1 MARKKAPQLSQIDL
15 HELDR
20 RIQELCL
27 LDFEAFC
34 TMAGVDRNQAFVCF
48 EIAKGK
54 SVRQIGIKM
63 RLPKSTV
70 HFIAKKCPE
79 KLDG

>member
-1 MARKKAPQLSQIDL
+1 MQNVNLSQADL

-20 RIQELCL
+20 RIQEMCL
-27 LDFEAFC
+27 LDFENFC
-34 TMAGVDRNQAFVCF
+34 KLAGVDKEQAYVCF

-54 SVRQIGIKM
+54 SVRQVGIKL

-70 HFIAKKCPE
+70 HLIAKKCP
-79 KLDG
+79 KNMDGK

>member
-1 MARKKAPQLSQIDL
+1 MQLSDTDL

-20 RIQELCL
+20 RIQEMCL
-27 LDFEAFC
+27 LDFENFC
-34 TMAGVDRNQAFVCF
+34 RLAGVDKEQVFVCF

-54 SVRQIGIKM
+54 SIRQVSIKM

-70 HFIAKKCPE
+70 HLISKKCPE
-79 KLDG
+79 NMDR